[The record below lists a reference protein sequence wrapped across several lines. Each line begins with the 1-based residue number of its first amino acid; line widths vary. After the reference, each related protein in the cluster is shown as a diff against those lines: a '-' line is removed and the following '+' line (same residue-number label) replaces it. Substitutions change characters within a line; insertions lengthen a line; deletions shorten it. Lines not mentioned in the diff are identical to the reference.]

1 MFIIRLHKRDRAVLE
16 LIKSSLLDVGSITDQ
31 DDKATTFR
39 VGSIDKLEVII
50 NHFDKYPLITQKL
63 ADYLLFRQA
72 FELIKNKE
80 HLTPE
85 GLNKLV
91 SIRASMNKGLSD
103 HLKVALPYVT
113 LAQRPLVKLPLQIE
127 RQWLAGFAEGEA
139 CFSITIN
146 TSKSHKLGFVV
157 YLRFRITQHSRDV
170 LLIDSLVNSFGC
182 GKVEQDPRGSAVTF
196 VVQKISDITE
206 KIIPFF
212 DKYPLQ
218 GIKAKDFEDF
228 KKAANLMQSKAHL
241 TKEGLEQIR
250 IIKSGMNTQRNII

>member
-31 DDKATTFR
+31 DEKVSTFR
-39 VGSIDKLEVII
+39 VGSINKLEVII

-72 FELIKNKE
+72 YELIKNKE

-85 GLNKLV
+85 GLQKLV

-103 HLKVALPYVT
+103 HLKVALPNVT
-113 LAQRPLVKLPLQIE
+113 LVERSLVKLPLQIE
-127 RQWLAGFAEGEA
+127 PQWIAGFAEGEA
-139 CFSITIN
+139 CFSISIN
-146 TSKSHKLGFVV
+146 SSKSHKLGYVV

-170 LLIDSLVNSFGC
+170 LLINSLVNFFGC
-182 GKVEQDPRGSAVTF
+182 GKVEQDPRGSAVSF

-212 DKYPLQ
+212 DKYPLK
-218 GIKAKDFEDF
+218 GTKAKDFEDF
-228 KKAANLMQSKAHL
+228 KKAASLMQSKAHL
-241 TKEGLEQIR
+241 TQEGFEEICKIR
-250 IIKSGMNTQRNII
+250 SGMNTKREL